1 MSSPPIL
8 KLFFPAVNR
17 PDFDL
22 FFQGACPIIAPSD
35 KGGGAVTVVYVDS
48 VFVLNTVMDYL
59 LLLVTGRM
67 AGVPLRRGRYILA
80 ALAGGAYAVAVF
92 LPGLGFLAAPPVKL
106 AAGVLLT
113 MAAFGGEERFF
124 RLALLFFLVSS
135 AMAGCVL
142 GLGLLAGS
150 RVPVVNGVFYTDV
163 DAKVL
168 LIAAAAAYLVL
179 AVVFRTSAHHA
190 AAGNLLPVR
199 VGLNGRAAALTAL
212 WDTGSALR
220 EPGGGE
226 AVLVTAPGTLDGLLP
241 PEVRRLVTAEALR
254 SPADL
259 LEPLRRAAPE
269 LRPRLLPYRAV
280 GAGGLLLAVR
290 LDWAEIGGRRYPGLT
305 AALSPTALGDGYAA
319 LWGGEIKEGGDHG
332 DAAKKT
338 FHSAGAAAAVGAA
351 AGGGDP
357 LHRRQRHPAAAPE
370 PGAGGGAGGPSYGR
384 GGPEGADRAQP
395 AAGGVH
401 RPPV

>member
-1 MSSPPIL
+1 M
-8 KLFFPAVNR
+8 
-17 PDFDL
+17 
-22 FFQGACPIIAPSD
+22 
-35 KGGGAVTVVYVDS
+35 TVIYVDS

-59 LLLVTGRM
+59 LLLVTGRL
-67 AGVPLRRGRYILA
+67 AGVPLRRRRYILA

-92 LPGLGFLAAPPVKL
+92 LPGWGFLAVPPVKL
-106 AAGVLLT
+106 AAGVLLAL
-113 MAAFGGEERFF
+113 AAFGGEKRFF
-124 RLALLFFLVSS
+124 RLALLLFAVSS

-142 GLGLLAGS
+142 ALGLLAGS

-163 DAKVL
+163 DARVL

-179 AVVFRTSAHHA
+179 AVVFRASARHA

-199 VGLNGRAAALTAL
+199 AGLNGRTAALTAL
-212 WDTGSALR
+212 WDTGNALR

-226 AVLVTAPGTLDGLLP
+226 AVLVASPGALNGLLP
-241 PEVRRLVTAEALR
+241 PEVRRLVTPEALR

-290 LDWAEIGGRRYPGLT
+290 LDWAEIGGRRHPGLT

-319 LWGGEIKEGGDHG
+319 LWGGEIEK
-332 DAAKKT
+332 
-338 FHSAGAAAAVGAA
+338 
-351 AGGGDP
+351 
-357 LHRRQRHPAAAPE
+357 LRQ
-370 PGAGGGAGGPSYGR
+370 
-384 GGPEGADRAQP
+384 
-395 AAGGVH
+395 
-401 RPPV
+401 

>member
-1 MSSPPIL
+1 M
-8 KLFFPAVNR
+8 
-17 PDFDL
+17 
-22 FFQGACPIIAPSD
+22 
-35 KGGGAVTVVYVDS
+35 TVVYVDS
-48 VFVLNTVMDYL
+48 VFVLNAVMDYL
-59 LLLVTGRM
+59 LLLVTARL
-67 AGVPLRRGRYILA
+67 AGIPLRRGRYIGA

-92 LPGLGFLAAPPVKL
+92 LPGLGFLAASPVKL
-106 AAGVLLT
+106 AAGLLLAV
-113 MAAFGGEERFF
+113 AAFGGEARFF
-124 RLALLFFLVSS
+124 RLALLFFLASS

-163 DAKVL
+163 DARVL

-179 AVVFRTSAHHA
+179 AVVFRASAHHA

-212 WDTGSALR
+212 WDTGSALW

-226 AVLVTAPGTLDGLLP
+226 AVLVLAPGVLDGLLP
-241 PEVRRLVTAEALR
+241 PEVRPLVAAGSLR
-254 SPADL
+254 SPADA
-259 LEPLRRAAPE
+259 LEPLRRAAPA

-305 AALSPTALGDGYAA
+305 AALSPTALGDGYTA
-319 LWGGEIKEGGDHG
+319 LWGGKGGDHG
-332 DAAKKT
+332 SAAGKT
-338 FHSAGAAAAVGAA
+338 FRTAGAAAAVGTAA
-351 AGGGDP
+351 PGRDP
-357 LHRRQRHPAAAPE
+357 LHRRQRHPAPAPE
-370 PGAGGGAGGPSYGR
+370 PGAGGGAGGAPRGR
-384 GGPEGADRAQP
+384 GGPEGAHRAQP

-401 RPPV
+401 RPAV